1 MKPGKKIIR
10 YGTDAT
16 PFHLSNGEIHF
27 LWWFIQGSI
36 MAPAV
41 RESLWKGWGMC
52 ERHAWGFISVEA
64 AFRQGYMHGPAIVY
78 DDLMRQAE
86 RVFAHRNISKGLH
99 KKGPCHM
106 CELGYGPDMKGAA
119 RPDIVKTGRDL
130 KEIRAFARRTFP
142 YWREA
147 VCGRCAGTGS
157 EMRCRRHLREDLS
170 ARKIRDLSMHE
181 QLVRYIA
188 RHLSVYA
195 LSFRYEYNG
204 TETEEDVAALISAV
218 GWCSGW
224 KTLLEVLDEPERT
237 EI

>member
-1 MKPGKKIIR
+1 LKPGKKIIR
-10 YGTDAT
+10 YDTNV
-16 PFHLSNGEIHF
+16 PSFRLSNGEVHF

-36 MAPAV
+36 MAPTV

-52 ERHAWGFISVEA
+52 ERHAWGFIAVEA

-78 DDLMRQAE
+78 EDLMRQAV
-86 RVFAHRNISKGLH
+86 RVFDHRNIFKGLH
-99 KKGPCHM
+99 EKGPCHM
-106 CELGYGPDMKGAA
+106 CELGYGPHSKGAA
-119 RPDIVKTGRDL
+119 RPDIVKAGRDL
-130 KEIRAFARRTFP
+130 TEIRALARRTLP
-142 YWREA
+142 YWHGA

-157 EMRCRRHLREDLS
+157 KVRCRRHLIEDLS
-170 ARKIRDLSMHE
+170 ARKIKDLSMHE

-188 RHLSVYA
+188 RHLGVYT

-224 KTLLEVLDEPERT
+224 ETLLEVLHEPGRT
-237 EI
+237 EK